1 MCPTAR
7 THGPRPVEPLLV
19 AVVTVVV
26 GMDKAGKASSV
37 HWSDGRDRAD
47 QQTKNREHG
56 EQARLHDV
64 LP

>member
-1 MCPTAR
+1 MSDSKDAWATPGRAFTGFR
-7 THGPRPVEPLLV
+7 II
-19 AVVTVVV
+19 VVV